1 MDEFIHDEYTR
12 KAMVLVRQGHS
23 FFITGKAGTGKT
35 RLLME
40 IVRECRARGKNI
52 AVSAPTGI
60 AAKNAEGKTLHT
72 LFGLK
77 TSMFIPGKI
86 RMRYRLDS
94 AREKVVRSLDI
105 LIIDEISMVRCD
117 LLDKVNLTLQY
128 YKGNKKPFGGIQV
141 LLFGDLFQLP
151 PVVTDD
157 DKSLLLSYYDNQYFF
172 ASDVIKKH
180 PLPLLELRKVHRQE
194 NDLEFVKIL
203 NNIREGVYLAE
214 DRNTLN
220 RRLKP
225 GYNPSEKESAV
236 YLRTR
241 NRKVWGHNIG
251 KLEELP
257 GEEKSFKAY
266 IEDWFPKEQYPTDYE
281 LRLKVGAKVM
291 LLRNDNDNY
300 KFVNGTQG
308 IISSI
313 YDGTIRVET
322 DEGDLISVEKSTW
335 DVYDYVYNEETKT
348 IDPVVVGSF
357 TQYPIKLAW
366 AVTIH
371 KSQGMTFDK
380 VIVDARRSFASG
392 QVYVALSRC
401 RSLAG
406 LTLTSRITAED
417 IMVDPIVVEYMKTA
431 ERINPDEVE
440 SDERPELLTF
450 FFSEDGKTIT
460 GISSEIYGNIEI
472 PEGVEIIAE
481 KAFENNTNITGVIC
495 PDSLREIRDRAF
507 IGCRNLN
514 NITLNAGLNSIGMEA
529 FLNTDMGC
537 VDLPYTLEEIGLT
550 PFDCE
555 MNVHVLNPIFSDIGG
570 VLYDHE
576 EETLILYPRKI
587 CSKLIEIPE
596 SVIRIEAY
604 AFENNSAEEISIPE
618 EIVEL
623 EEHLFNGC
631 QKLRT
636 LSIKSTSPESIE
648 ISEEAFKG
656 FEVEKC
662 VLRVPFEALTKYK
675 GDKRFKDFKNI
686 TAIEGSR
693 CLIYDNIG
701 KEIIGCDEEGNE
713 VIEIPEGVTSIKEEA
728 FENNDKIESVNL
740 PNSLLEIGQSAFSLC
755 EKITHIEL
763 NDGLTTIGYD
773 AFKGTGLTQID
784 IPETVNDIGFS
795 AFNCKMKVDLNNT
808 DYCDNDGVLY
818 SLDETKLILY
828 PSNMGEDKYEVP
840 YLTECICPFAFDNS
854 CLSNI
859 SLPDGLIEI
868 EDYAFSECTELK
880 SLTIPETVETLGRNL
895 FDCCSELREL
905 IFNIRNPKNIQIDEN
920 LFDGFNKRACKLFV
934 PYGCKA
940 LYLSCKQ
947 FQGFINIVE
956 MDNEDVVDGN
966 ENYASNVGLETGQ
979 YFDQLPGYLY
989 SEGKIFCY
997 IDNRYHCNVVSSS
1010 DGFFLKMR
1018 EGGYYFM
1025 SAHISEYKYGK
1036 IWVHN
1041 KRDRLSSYDVSY
1053 STDSENGIVF
1063 GHFIEDKHRKTITY
1077 RDLKSGDDFTIDLQ
1091 TGKKI

>member
-12 KAMVLVRQGHS
+12 KAMDLVRRGRS

-450 FFSEDGKTIT
+450 FFSKDGKTIT
-460 GISSEIYGNIEI
+460 GISSEVYGNIEI
-472 PEGVEIIAE
+472 PKGVETVAE
-481 KAFENNTNITGVIC
+481 GAFENNTNITSVIC
-495 PDSLREIRDRAF
+495 PSSLKEIEDNAFCGCKNLKSVKLNEGLCIIGLDSF
-507 IGCRNLN
+507 IDTAL
-514 NITLNAGLNSIGMEA
+514 EE
-529 FLNTDMGC
+529 
-537 VDLPYTLEEIGLT
+537 VHLPSTLEEMSIT
-550 PFDCE
+550 PFDCK
-555 MNVHVLNPIFSDIGG
+555 MKVDTINNNYADVDG
-570 VLYDHE
+570 VLYNKDY
-576 EETLILYPRKI
+576 TDLILYPRK
-587 CSKLIEIPE
+587 KNNDV
-596 SVIRIEAY
+596 VIVPDTVTSIKAY
-604 AFENNSAEEISIPE
+604 AFDKNGAREIILPDSIE
-618 EIVEL
+618 QLNLKV
-623 EEHLFNGC
+623 FNGC
-631 QKLRT
+631 KNLRT
-636 LSIKSTSPESIE
+636 LTIKHITPKNIE
-648 ISEEAFKG
+648 IVKDALKG

-662 VLRVPFEALTKYK
+662 VLRVPYEALTKYK

-693 CLIYDNIG
+693 CLIYDYSG
-701 KEIIGCDEEGNE
+701 KEIIGCEDDGCE
-713 VIEIPEGVTSIKEEA
+713 VIEIPEGVTSIKEET
-728 FENNDKIESVNL
+728 FENKDNIESVKF
-740 PNSLLEIGQSAFSLC
+740 PDSLLEIGHSAFSGC

-773 AFKGTGLTQID
+773 AFKGTGLTQIE
-784 IPETVNDIGFS
+784 IPEMVNDIGFS
-795 AFNCKMKVDLNNT
+795 AFSCKIKVDRNNI

-818 SLDETKLILY
+818 SLDETNLIIY
-828 PSNMGEDKYEVP
+828 PSNMDEDKYEVP
-840 YLTECICPFAFDNS
+840 YLTECICPFAFDDS

-859 SLPDGLIEI
+859 ILPDGLIEI

-880 SLTIPETVETLGRNL
+880 SLTIPETVEILSRNL
-895 FDCCSELREL
+895 FDGCSALREL
-905 IFNIRNPKNIQIDEN
+905 IFNIRNPKDIQIDEN
-920 LFDGFNKRACKLFV
+920 IFNGFNKHGCKLFV
-934 PYGCKA
+934 PYGSKA

-947 FQGFINIVE
+947 FQGFIYIVE
-956 MDNEDVVDGN
+956 MVNEDNVDGI
-966 ENYASNVGLETGQ
+966 EDHASKVGFETGQ
-979 YFDQLPGYLY
+979 YFEQLPGYTY
-989 SEGKIFCY
+989 SEGKLFCY
-997 IDNRYHCNVVSSS
+997 IDNKYQCYVVSSS
-1010 DGFFLKMR
+1010 DGFFLKLMG
-1018 EGGYYFM
+1018 GGYYFM

-1036 IWVHN
+1036 IWVQN
-1041 KRDRLSSYDVSY
+1041 KRDKLSSYDVSY
-1053 STDSENGIVF
+1053 STDSENGIPF
-1063 GHFIEDKHRKTITY
+1063 GHFIEDRYRKTLTY
-1077 RDLKSGDDFTIDLQ
+1077 RDLNSKDGFTVDLH